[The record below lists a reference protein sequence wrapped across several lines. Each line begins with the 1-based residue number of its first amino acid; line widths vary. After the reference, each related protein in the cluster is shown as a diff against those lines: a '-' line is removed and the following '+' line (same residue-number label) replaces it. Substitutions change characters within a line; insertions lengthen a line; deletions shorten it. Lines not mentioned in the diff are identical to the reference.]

1 MRLPR
6 RLSDILKEKQL
17 LIDRSRDKLDNSI
30 IRLQSKLFE
39 QTIADLVPMLDVK
52 DGLIQDTANNYQ
64 VISQIDKIYN
74 DFNKIVISETVPQ
87 IIKGIDLIATAS
99 NNYFNIAMGGDIPVR
114 FDKILEG
121 TKKLI
126 DLRLGIS
133 GGNPVRGGNLLSIL
147 KETGATDF
155 KQLVSKAVTSQMR
168 TKDFITAVKEK
179 LVGGEKK
186 YGSLQRQVQRFAYDI
201 YQQYDAAY
209 NVKLAEELGLT
220 WFIYQ
225 GGLVED
231 SRDFCREHNNHVYS
245 IEESEYWKTWT
256 PADAVFITEFDQKDL
271 NKVPSY
277 LDYPGYDPLVDRGGY
292 NCRHSLGFLSEG
304 LAKKMREGEI
314 RT

>member
-52 DGLIQDTANNYQ
+52 DGLIQDTANNYR

-74 DFNKIVISETVPQ
+74 DFNKVVITEIVPQ
-87 IIKGIDLIATAS
+87 VTKGIDLIATAS

-133 GGNPVRGGNLLSIL
+133 GGDPVRGGNLLSIL

-168 TKDFITAVKEK
+168 TKDFISVVKEK

-245 IEESEYWKTWT
+245 IEESEEWKIWT